1 MDNNYQNNPQQPNQT
16 NGMAIAAL
24 VCGIIGVVG
33 CFFGWF
39 AIASLVLSIVGIVLG
54 AKGMQ
59 VAKTTGTGNGL
70 AIAGLVCGRFR
81 WLAQFASSRALLLLR
96 SGWSPERPLLLIHRL
111 KQRLF

>member
-59 VAKTTGTGNGL
+59 IAKTTGTGNGL
-70 AIAGLVCGRFR
+70 AIAGLVCGIVGAAFSLVGAICF
-81 WLAQFASSRALLLLR
+81 LACASASYAADGLL
-96 SGWSPERPLLLIHRL
+96 SGLYY
-111 KQRLF
+111 